1 MASRHEV
8 VERGDPFKEN
18 IRKNAWNWELWPSQ
32 EVREEE
38 GKKERVGLHICKIAE
53 PGIAYCMACDRMIN
67 YTNRGKDT
75 LTADWSNITDWMD
88 AIKYH
93 EVLNF

>member
-1 MASRHEV
+1 MV

-18 IRKNAWNWELWPSQ
+18 IENMWNWELWPSDK
-32 EVREEE
+32 VGEEE
-38 GKKERVGLHICKIAE
+38 GKEERESLHIRKIAE
-53 PGIAYCMACDRMIN
+53 PGIAYCTVCDRMIN
-67 YTNRGKDT
+67 YTNSGKDA

-93 EVLNF
+93 EDLSF